1 MNRRSW
7 SLPAPART
15 GKTIM
20 LTSNR
25 KTTRMCAALYA
36 SLNPAE
42 LKRQIEKKLEK
53 IYEMYQKEKKRPL
66 TVDPYKKQIP
76 STVTFLMIQ
85 Q

>member
-1 MNRRSW
+1 
-7 SLPAPART
+7 
-15 GKTIM
+15 
-20 LTSNR
+20 
-25 KTTRMCAALYA
+25 MCAALYA